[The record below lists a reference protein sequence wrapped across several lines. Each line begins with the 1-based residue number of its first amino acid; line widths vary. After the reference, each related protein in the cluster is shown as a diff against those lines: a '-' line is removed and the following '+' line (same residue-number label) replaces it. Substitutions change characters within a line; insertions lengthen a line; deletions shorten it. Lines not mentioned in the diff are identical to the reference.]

1 MPSHTSA
8 FTYIHMSQ
16 TLSNF
21 SETLFSK
28 FHLPF
33 HSVLLIPALG
43 LKLLPTE
50 ISTPALFLTFLQG
63 SLWKGKDGCQP
74 SSPITCAVHRPPK
87 AAGQC
92 KYSCLKALLL
102 HST

>member
-43 LKLLPTE
+43 LKLL
-50 ISTPALFLTFLQG
+50 LTFLQG

-74 SSPITCAVHRPPK
+74 TSPITCAVHRPPK
-87 AAGQC
+87 AVGQC
-92 KYSCLKALLL
+92 KALLL
-102 HST
+102 HSA